1 MKKLR
6 ISRFVFFAVV
16 ILLLLSFSLSLL
28 FRNLGV
34 ISVVSS
40 PIRSVVARVDSVVS
54 APFRSLGSLNED
66 IHDLF
71 STYSENKKL
80 KKKVAELENQSE
92 EITSLK
98 IENEQLNN
106 TINASSSIS
115 TQFSATGK
123 VIVRS
128 PVSWYEALTVKIGKD
143 KNVAKK
149 MLALSNGG
157 LIGVV
162 DDVDSSTSNIAL
174 LANGS
179 DFSIPVK
186 ISTASGDLYGILE
199 SFDSEKKCFVV
210 SNLNSSTDVIEGDSV
225 VTSGLDG
232 DTVANVSVGS
242 VSSVKNSSEN
252 LERVVYVKPTAD
264 FSDISYVT
272 VVGD

>member
-92 EITSLK
+92 EIASLK
-98 IENEQLNN
+98 TENEQLNN
-106 TINASSSIS
+106 TINASSSIA

-128 PVSWYEALTVKIGKD
+128 PVSWYESLTVKIGKD

-210 SNLNSSTDVIEGDSV
+210 SNLNSSTDVVEGDSV

>member
-6 ISRFVFFAVV
+6 ISRFVFFAVL

-92 EITSLK
+92 EIASLK

-128 PVSWYEALTVKIGKD
+128 PVSWYESLTVKIGKD

-210 SNLNSSTDVIEGDSV
+210 SNLNSSTDVVEGDSV

>member
-128 PVSWYEALTVKIGKD
+128 PVSWYESLTVKIGKD

-210 SNLNSSTDVIEGDSV
+210 SNLNSSTDVVEGDSV

>member
-40 PIRSVVARVDSVVS
+40 PIRTVVARVDSVVS

-92 EITSLK
+92 EIASLK

-128 PVSWYEALTVKIGKD
+128 PVSWYESLTVKIGKD

-210 SNLNSSTDVIEGDSV
+210 SNLNSSTDVVEGDSV

>member
-92 EITSLK
+92 EIASLK
-98 IENEQLNN
+98 TENEQLNN

-123 VIVRS
+123 GTDINPTPLIDIVGDKELLVYCVANDMTGYCVAPNDYILHETQPYIEQGTDVKGRRHYHETNSLGYLTNEVIVE
-128 PVSWYEALTVKIGKD
+128 VVKDI
-143 KNVAKK
+143 
-149 MLALSNGG
+149 MSR
-157 LIGVV
+157 
-162 DDVDSSTSNIAL
+162 
-174 LANGS
+174 
-179 DFSIPVK
+179 VK
-186 ISTASGDLYGILE
+186 
-199 SFDSEKKCFVV
+199 
-210 SNLNSSTDVIEGDSV
+210 
-225 VTSGLDG
+225 
-232 DTVANVSVGS
+232 
-242 VSSVKNSSEN
+242 
-252 LERVVYVKPTAD
+252 
-264 FSDISYVT
+264 
-272 VVGD
+272 

>member
-40 PIRSVVARVDSVVS
+40 PIRSVVARVDSVIS

-92 EITSLK
+92 EIASLK
-98 IENEQLNN
+98 TENEQLNN
-106 TINASSSIS
+106 TINASSSIA

-128 PVSWYEALTVKIGKD
+128 PVSWYESLTVKIGKD

-210 SNLNSSTDVIEGDSV
+210 SNLNSSTDVVEGDSV

>member
-128 PVSWYEALTVKIGKD
+128 PVSWYESLTVKIGRD

-210 SNLNSSTDVIEGDSV
+210 SNLNSSTDVVEGDSV

>member
-92 EITSLK
+92 EIASLK
-98 IENEQLNN
+98 TENEQLNN
-106 TINASSSIS
+106 TINASSSIA

-128 PVSWYEALTVKIGKD
+128 PVSWYESLTVKIGKD

-162 DDVDSSTSNIAL
+162 DDVDSSTSNISL

-210 SNLNSSTDVIEGDSV
+210 SNLNSSTDVVEGDSV

>member
-92 EITSLK
+92 EIASLK
-98 IENEQLNN
+98 TENEQLNN
-106 TINASSSIS
+106 AINASSSIS

-128 PVSWYEALTVKIGKD
+128 PVSWYESLTVKIGKD

-210 SNLNSSTDVIEGDSV
+210 SNLNSSADVVEGDSV

-242 VSSVKNSSEN
+242 VSSAKNSSEN